1 MVFTRAINTQVSY
14 FEVSSLIRTANE
26 NGMVVSSIDLP
37 ICRNQAFDSLEVRYN
52 SLDMAEMFDVK
63 NNVRSAD
70 QSVYCQELETYIH
83 LLCVILISHQI
94 LYSLFESDIT
104 SNKLNY

>member
-37 ICRNQAFDSLEVRYN
+37 ICHNQAFDSLEVRYN

-63 NNVRSAD
+63 NNVRLAD
-70 QSVYCQELETYIH
+70 QSVY
-83 LLCVILISHQI
+83 
-94 LYSLFESDIT
+94 
-104 SNKLNY
+104 